1 MLIAPIIKILLL
13 SLATTLIVELA
24 TAYFMKVPARDLGV
38 VALVNL
44 MTNPPYVLLV
54 LICRYFFP
62 RQAILLLQIVCEF
75 IIIVIEAKLYRVHL
89 KMCSRPYTLSIVA
102 NLLSIAAGAVLSY
115 VMY

>member
-13 SLATTLIVELA
+13 SLAATLIIELA
-24 TAYFMKVPARDLGV
+24 AAYLMKVPAGDLRV

-62 RQAILLLQIVCEF
+62 PQAILMLQIVCEI
-75 IIIVIEAKLYRVHL
+75 IIIVIEAKLYRAHL
-89 KMCSRPYTLSIVA
+89 KSYSRPYMLSIVA
-102 NLLSIAAGAVLSY
+102 NLLSIAAGAALSY

>member
-13 SLATTLIVELA
+13 SLAATLIAELA
-24 TAYFMKVPARDLGV
+24 AAYIMKVPAGDLRV

-54 LICRYFFP
+54 MICRYFFSP
-62 RQAILLLQIVCEF
+62 QAILLLQIVCE
-75 IIIVIEAKLYRVHL
+75 IIIIIIEAKLYRAYL
-89 KMCSRPYTLSIVA
+89 KNYSRPYTLSIVA
-102 NLLSIAAGAVLSY
+102 NLLSIAAGAALSC